1 MGDMPCARRALSK
14 FPEFPMAAFS
24 RRAALL
30 MSVGGLVACAT
41 EVPTTP
47 PDPTGRADP
56 EMKALL
62 ESLASLK
69 PLPLETLTAAQARR
83 QPGMTDAVKARL
95 RTLGRPV
102 TPRPLPF
109 TRDFEIP
116 GPGGP
121 LAARV
126 YSPAPNPRPANAPL
140 LPLIVYFHG
149 GGWVI
154 ADLET
159 YDSSCRALAADCG
172 AVVLSVHYRQGPE
185 VKFPGAHDDAY
196 AAYVWGVQN
205 AAVMGADP
213 SRVAVVG
220 ESAGGNLAINVA
232 MAAREAR
239 APLPVAVGLIYPVA
253 GTDNTTPS
261 YRANVNAKP
270 LNPAVLKWMLDNYT
284 RSPADLQDPRL
295 AVYGRAEL
303 RGLPKAIIVT
313 AEIDPLHDDGIRLAE
328 RLREAGV
335 TVVARDYPGVTHE
348 FFGADPATLSK
359 AGDAQRFV
367 AGELRA
373 AFLRPEPATV
383 PASAPGRRRG

>member
-1 MGDMPCARRALSK
+1 MPDL
-14 FPEFPMAAFS
+14 S

-30 MSVGGLVACAT
+30 LSVGAVAACAS
-41 EVPTTP
+41 EVPMPP
-47 PDPTGRADP
+47 PDPRADP
-56 EMKALL
+56 EMRALL
-62 ESLASLK
+62 QSLASLR
-69 PLPLETLTAAQARR
+69 PLPLQTLTPAQARR

-95 RTLGRPV
+95 RELGRPNA
-102 TPRPLPF
+102 PRPLPF
-109 TRDFEIP
+109 TRDLEIP

-121 LAARV
+121 LMARV

-140 LPLIVYFHG
+140 IPLIVYFHG

-154 ADLET
+154 SDIDT
-159 YDSSCRALAADCG
+159 YDSSCRALAADSG
-172 AVVLSVHYRQGPE
+172 AVVLAVHYRQGPE

-196 AAYVWGVQN
+196 AAYIWAVQN
-205 AAVMGADP
+205 AAVMGADL

-239 APLPVAVGLIYPVA
+239 APLPVAMGLIYPVA
-253 GTDNTTPS
+253 GTEPTPS
-261 YRANVNAKP
+261 YQANMTAKP
-270 LNPAVLKWMLDNYT
+270 LDPAVLKWMLDNYT
-284 RSPADLQDPRL
+284 RGPADLQDPRL
-295 AVYGRAEL
+295 AVYSRAEL

-313 AEIDPLHDDGIRLAE
+313 AEIDPLRDDGIRLAA

-335 TVVARDYPGVTHE
+335 TVVERDYQGVTHE
-348 FFGADPATLSK
+348 FFGADPAVLSK

-373 AFLRPEPATV
+373 AFMHPEPAV
-383 PASAPGRRRG
+383 GPARARGGRGSRR